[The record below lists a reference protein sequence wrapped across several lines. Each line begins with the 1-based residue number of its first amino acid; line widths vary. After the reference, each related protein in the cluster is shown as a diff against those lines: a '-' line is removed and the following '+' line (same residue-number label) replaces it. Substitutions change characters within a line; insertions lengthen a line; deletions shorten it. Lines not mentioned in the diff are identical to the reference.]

1 MHTAAAHEEHYLDKN
16 VNSAEV
22 EKPWSRLITEAV
34 TQKSSTTGW
43 W

>member
-1 MHTAAAHEEHYLDKN
+1 MPMAAAPEEHYLDKSAD
-16 VNSAEV
+16 SAEA